1 MASAFAKQIGNE
13 ERALSIASL
22 QKELHLIK
30 LQESFIANAIRQKE
44 VRHFVGAEPWLEQ
57 SWFLCYVDSANYIQ
71 LLVRT

>member
-44 VRHFVGAEPWLEQ
+44 VRHFVGAEP
-57 SWFLCYVDSANYIQ
+57 
-71 LLVRT
+71 